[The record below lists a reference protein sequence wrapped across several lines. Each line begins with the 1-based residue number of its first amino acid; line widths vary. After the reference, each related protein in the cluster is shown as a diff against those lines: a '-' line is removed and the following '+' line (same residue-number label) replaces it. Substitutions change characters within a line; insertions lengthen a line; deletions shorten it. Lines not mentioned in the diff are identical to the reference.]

1 MPRGVKIK
9 SPGGYLGNCA
19 MHATPSLT
27 NALSS
32 VGVIPILA
40 VSSAAVTALF
50 TSAVVG
56 KSGRAGKVRLLTQS
70 PNLIPKKPPV
80 SAKAMVGGPVGFARR
95 VLIHTSHVWLSG
107 SFLAN
112 AHTPKTAGCRADHS
126 GGCHNELRFEDS

>member
-19 MHATPSLT
+19 IHATPSLT

-40 VSSAAVTALF
+40 ASSAVVTALV

-56 KSGRAGKVRLLTQS
+56 KSGSAGSVRVFTQS
-70 PNLIPKKPPV
+70 ANLIPRKPPV
-80 SAKAMVGGPVGFARR
+80 NARAIVGGPVGFARR
-95 VLIHTSHVWLSG
+95 VLIHTSHVSLSG
-107 SFLAN
+107 SFLAKRY
-112 AHTPKTAGCRADHS
+112 TPK
-126 GGCHNELRFEDS
+126 